1 MDQNV
6 SWKVA
11 RFHMKGLLFYSFTRE
26 RNCLAI
32 TDNKF
37 LKLNYTLQHVDEKT
51 CHQLLNILIAKCLA
65 HSSFTHSQL
74 LLK

>member
-1 MDQNV
+1 MLEPHQFSKLSCMDKIKLGMDQNV

-11 RFHMKGLLFYSFTRE
+11 RFYMKGLLFYPFTRE

-37 LKLNYTLQHVDEKT
+37 LKVNYTLQHVDEKT
-51 CHQLLNILIAKCLA
+51 YVINC
-65 HSSFTHSQL
+65 
-74 LLK
+74 